1 MDCFECCDSCVS
13 SYLRKT
19 SCTHVA
25 NLAAIDFRFFSSVGC
40 KMDFCRIDFVGRF
53 SNYSKIA
60 RGNSV

>member
-1 MDCFECCDSCVS
+1 MDCFEHCDSFVS

-25 NLAAIDFRFFSSVGC
+25 NLAAIGYRIFTSEDC
-40 KMDFCRIDFVGRF
+40 KMDFCRIDFVGNF
-53 SNYSKIA
+53 TNYSAIA

>member
-1 MDCFECCDSCVS
+1 MDCFECCDSFVS

-19 SCTHVA
+19 SCIHVA
-25 NLAAIDFRFFSSVGC
+25 NLAAIGHRIFTSEGC
-40 KMDFCRIDFVGRF
+40 RMDFFRIDFVGSF

>member
-1 MDCFECCDSCVS
+1 MDCFERCDSFVS

-25 NLAAIDFRFFSSVGC
+25 DLAAIGYKIFTSEGC
-40 KMDFCRIDFVGRF
+40 KMDFFRIDFVGSF

-60 RGNSV
+60 RGNSI